1 MPKLMD
7 LFSGGSVEE
16 PSEKTLRKRALNR
29 IVPDYAMLFFDHL
42 YSEYLALRASIP
54 EPEIHELLEGLHEKR
69 LKCKLTWSDIY
80 SFDLTLVRARPLE
93 NLIRKAYDART
104 KYRSIAGQKEY
115 DEYLASKPPN
125 LLEIHID
132 PNAVPPEP
140 EVIIERALR
149 ADLEYLLSKVYL
161 YYAILPVREGLRDW
175 LTTWA
180 VLITLGS
187 VVVIGILIFINVY
200 FNLIG
205 SASVVS
211 ADGLAVKPDE
221 GIKNFNEVSV
231 VFVTVLTVAL
241 AGIVG
246 GCVSMLQRIQSAPS
260 EGDALFNLAA
270 LRNGWKGIF
279 LSPLYGGIFAALLFV
294 LFAAGLLEGSAFPKI
309 NTPRRQW
316 GPQASATPPT
326 TRSPSSSPSSS
337 ASSTSSPTVSRSGS
351 PTVSPTPSP
360 SASQTTNE
368 AADTQPS
375 NTPGAAG
382 TSANQPSSEPQRQVS
397 PSPTPSPTPYAVG
410 ILQRLPVLEI
420 KDFLR
425 HTGPADGTSYA
436 LLIIWSFIAGFA
448 ERLVPDTLNRLVTK
462 NEAIQGTNT

>member
-1 MPKLMD
+1 MPKLTD
-7 LFSGGSVEE
+7 LLRGDSG
-16 PSEKTLRKRALNR
+16 EKPNEKILRKKALYR
-29 IVPDYAMLFFDHL
+29 IAPDYAMLFFDHL
-42 YSEYLALRASIP
+42 YSEYLALKPFIT
-54 EPEIHELLEGLHEKR
+54 EPRTIELLEGLHEKR
-69 LKCKLTWSDIY
+69 LKGELTWSDIY
-80 SFDLTLVRARPLE
+80 SFDLTLVQARPVE
-93 NLIRKAYDART
+93 NLIRKAYDARA

-115 DEYLASKPPN
+115 DEYVASKPPN
-125 LLEIHID
+125 LPEIHID
-132 PNAVPPEP
+132 PDAHPPQP

-175 LTTWA
+175 LTNRA
-180 VLITLGS
+180 VLITLGA
-187 VVVIGILIFINVY
+187 VIFIGILIFINVY
-200 FNLIG
+200 FDLIG
-205 SASVVS
+205 SASV
-211 ADGLAVKPDE
+211 KPDN
-221 GIKNFNEVSV
+221 GMKNFNEISV

-270 LRNGWKGIF
+270 LTNGWKGIF

-294 LFAAGLLEGSAFPKI
+294 LFAAGLLEGSAFPRI

-316 GPQASATPPT
+316 GPQASVTPSPAP
-326 TRSPSSSPSSS
+326 SPSPLSSPSS
-337 ASSTSSPTVSRSGS
+337 TPSPSPSPKPSPNGS
-351 PTVSPTPSP
+351 PTVSPTPNE
-360 SASQTTNE
+360 SADAQG
-368 AADTQPS
+368 S
-375 NTPGAAG
+375 NTSADQD
-382 TSANQPSSEPQRQVS
+382 TSANPASGQPQPQLL
-397 PSPTPSPTPYAVG
+397 PTPSPTPYVFG
-410 ILQRLPVLEI
+410 TLQRLPVMEI

>member
-1 MPKLMD
+1 MPKLAD
-7 LFSGGSVEE
+7 LLRGNSGEK
-16 PSEKTLRKRALNR
+16 PTEKTIRQKALFR
-29 IVPDYAMLFFDHL
+29 IAPDYAMLFFDHL
-42 YSEYLALRASIP
+42 YSEYLALKPLIKDP
-54 EPEIHELLEGLHEKR
+54 GTIELLEGLHEKR
-69 LKCKLTWSDIY
+69 LKCEITWSEIY
-80 SFDLTLVRARPLE
+80 SFDLTLVQARPVE
-93 NLIRKAYDART
+93 NLIRKAYDARA

-115 DEYLASKPPN
+115 DEYVASKPPN
-125 LLEIHID
+125 LPEIHID
-132 PNAVPPEP
+132 PDAHPPQP

-175 LTTWA
+175 LTNRA
-180 VLITLGS
+180 VLITLGA
-187 VVVIGILIFINVY
+187 VVFIGMLIFINVY

-205 SASVVS
+205 PANGTL
-211 ADGLAVKPDE
+211 DNGM
-221 GIKNFNEVSV
+221 KNFNEISV

-270 LRNGWKGIF
+270 LTNGWKGIF
-279 LSPLYGGIFAALLFV
+279 LSPLYGGIFAAILFV
-294 LFAAGLLEGSAFPKI
+294 LFAAGLLEGSAFPRI

-316 GPQASATPPT
+316 GPQASVTPSPT
-326 TRSPSSSPSSS
+326 QSRSPLSSSTPSP
-337 ASSTSSPTVSRSGS
+337 SPSPKPSPNAS
-351 PTVSPTPSP
+351 PTVSPTPNE
-360 SASQTTNE
+360 SADAQGL
-368 AADTQPS
+368 
-375 NTPGAAG
+375 NTSAAG
-382 TSANQPSSEPQRQVS
+382 DTSVNQASRQPQPQLS
-397 PSPTPSPTPYAVG
+397 PAPAPTTPYVFGA
-410 ILQRLPVLEI
+410 LQRLPIMEI
-420 KDFLR
+420 KDFLK